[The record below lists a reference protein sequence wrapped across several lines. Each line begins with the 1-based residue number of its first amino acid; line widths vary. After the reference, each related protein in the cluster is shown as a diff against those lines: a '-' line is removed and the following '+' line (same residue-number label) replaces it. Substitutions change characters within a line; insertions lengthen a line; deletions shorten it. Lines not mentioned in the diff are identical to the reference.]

1 MNNIE
6 YSAEY
11 NLQDT
16 VAGDTIDSFTVKV
29 DGVQV
34 DDVFITY
41 RHDRLLECVS
51 GEATIEGDTVVVHDF
66 DTSKLQVGK
75 WNYYLQ
81 FNVGGRLRTYLHG
94 SFNIVRGGKC
104 CK

>member
-1 MNNIE
+1 MGKIE

-16 VAGDTIDSFTVKV
+16 FAGDTIDSFTVKV
-29 DGVQV
+29 DGVQI
-34 DDVFITY
+34 DDACITY
-41 RHDRLLECVS
+41 RHDRLFTNALGKVS
-51 GEATIEGDTVVVHDF
+51 IEGNTVVVHDF
-66 DTSKLQVGK
+66 DTSKLQAGK

-94 SFNIVRGGKC
+94 SFNIVRSGKC
-104 CK
+104 YK